1 MIELR
6 PNAAN
11 VVEKERVGIGN
22 STMGGPKELDLA
34 IIGAGPGGVQVALTL
49 GEIKRRTGANFS
61 YRILEQTD
69 APGAFFTR
77 FPVHGQLISNNKL
90 YTGRDPKSR
99 FSERYDWNSLI
110 TDDRAVLTRDFSREF
125 FPRREVIPAM
135 LANLCERYAVPVTYN
150 VGVTKVARDCGA
162 FLVESEEGPIVARYV
177 VAATGL
183 KPWTAPIPGIELTT
197 PYAAMKP
204 REHYRDKRVLII
216 GKGNSGF
223 ECAKDILNEASI
235 IMLASPSPARL
246 AYQTHYVGSVRNTN
260 AILVENYQLKHQAAL
275 LNCMIR
281 QITRAKSVYQATV
294 AYTNAQ
300 NEVETLEFDE
310 VIAAT
315 GFTGNLDTVIDSIGL
330 SRLHG
335 KFPEI
340 DGMFQSRAIPGL
352 FFAGALTH
360 GPDYRSFSSSGF
372 IHGFRY
378 NSMILARHLAEML
391 GANEPRSRIAPDD
404 LSGHLLEDFEE
415 DAGMYLQPGHI
426 GRCYRRTGNGTWIDL
441 GHQTRQWYQEQ
452 PIDDDTLLLA
462 TLEYGDIHSFP
473 NALQIPRYP
482 GDPDRSA
489 HIHPVVRLRGPD
501 GSKELNLEENL
512 LNRYIQIPANRL
524 RLEPLLSS

>member
-6 PNAAN
+6 RNAATMVN
-11 VVEKERVGIGN
+11 KGRVARAN
-22 STMGGPKELDLA
+22 STMGGPKKLDVA
-34 IIGAGPGGVQVALTL
+34 IIGAGPGGVQLALTL
-49 GEIKRRTGANFS
+49 GEIKRRTAADFS
-61 YRILEQTD
+61 YRILERTD

-125 FPRREVIPAM
+125 YPRREVIPAM

-150 VGVTKVARDCGA
+150 VGVTMVSQDGDA
-162 FLVESEEGPIVARYV
+162 FVIETLEAPIVARYV
-177 VAATGL
+177 VVATGL

-204 REHYRDKRVLII
+204 REHYRDKRLLII

-223 ECAKDILNEASI
+223 ECAKDVLNEASI

-246 AYQTHYVGSVRNTN
+246 AYQTHYVGSVRHTN

-275 LNCMIR
+275 LNCTIR
-281 QITRAKSVYQATV
+281 KVTRTKGAYQATV

-310 VIAAT
+310 VITAT
-315 GFTGNLDTVIDSIGL
+315 GFTGNLDTVADVIGR

-378 NSMILARHLAEML
+378 NSMILARHLAAML
-391 GANEPRSRIAPDD
+391 GADEPRSRIAPDD
-404 LSGHLLEDFEE
+404 LSDHLLQDFEE
-415 DAGMYLQPGHI
+415 DAGIYLQPGHI

-441 GHQTRQWYQEQ
+441 DHQTRQWFEEQ
-452 PIDDDTLLLA
+452 PIDDDTLMLA

-473 NALQIPRYP
+473 NTLQIPRYP
-482 GDPDRSA
+482 GDPDKSA
-489 HIHPVVRLRGPD
+489 HIHPVVRMRGPD

-512 LNRYIQIPANRL
+512 LNRYIHVAANRL
-524 RLEPLLSS
+524 RLQPLLSE